1 MKILMIPALLI
12 TTLSYAQQ
20 VSRDTVYLEWRGDK
34 FFEVTETVL
43 DNGQRSVNER
53 PIGDSTQTLQTYL
66 NATEQ
71 AFTELAEAAKI
82 MIRKNAIVQSTN
94 KYNTMLFN
102 TFNSDIVTISVNA
115 VKESLV
121 GDFRLKM
128 PERDIAEVSIDDNLQ
143 INYDNTT
150 LQIIPVGTNY
160 IQVLADNIIYE
171 LYRLDEG
178 QYASIDTQVVL
189 LKQ

>member
-43 DNGQRSVNER
+43 DNGQRSVNEK

-66 NATEQ
+66 TATEQ

-102 TFNSDIVTISVNA
+102 TFNSDIVSISVEA

-128 PERDIAEVSIDDNLQ
+128 PEQDIAEVSIDDNLQ

-171 LYRLDEG
+171 LYKLDEG

>member
-1 MKILMIPALLI
+1 
-12 TTLSYAQQ
+12 
-20 VSRDTVYLEWRGDK
+20 
-34 FFEVTETVL
+34 
-43 DNGQRSVNER
+43 
-53 PIGDSTQTLQTYL
+53 
-66 NATEQ
+66 
-71 AFTELAEAAKI
+71 
-82 MIRKNAIVQSTN
+82 
-94 KYNTMLFN
+94 MLFN
-102 TFNSDIVTISVNA
+102 TFNADIVSISVEA
-115 VKESLV
+115 VKEALV

-128 PERDIAEVSIDDNLQ
+128 PQEDITEVSIDGNLQ

-171 LYRLDEG
+171 LYKLDEG